1 MTRFRELAEF
11 ALLITVVS
19 LAALAV
25 LALMTAITALFLSE
39 RSFAQANPPTAV
51 DATVTATPAV
61 QQITLSGLRQRR
73 DLPPIGVMREQGV
86 DDGVR
91 AATAVDGVGAPSQ
104 CDGDI
109 DASGEVRGAPVVGS
123 AANGLCYNSDLD
135 VYTQN
140 GRTYA
145 VQAGGWDAAWT
156 HYDVTDPANPVQLY
170 QFAWDRR
177 SYTPDIKAFRQGER
191 RYLAASME
199 RFSTS
204 GYCGIVIYDITDP
217 VNFER
222 ISQNDAEDWCDVHNI
237 FVETDENGD
246 GAWIYLI
253 ADATADIRVLDIGG
267 GSNSAG
273 SKSGSTGS
281 VKSPLEVGRY
291 GVPGAGY
298 VHDITVVDHAAAS
311 GGAVGRR
318 VYISY
323 WREGLVILEAAS
335 ITPGLQPTAVVG
347 PRIIQTDG
355 FRTHHA
361 VASAD
366 GRFVFV
372 QDEFLN
378 TAGAQPVQMWDV
390 TEPSTPRLV
399 DALVLGED
407 APVNPAH
414 NLEIR
419 HDIAPNRLFAG
430 WYRLGLQAWD
440 FDDSGFIRAHPQPRT
455 AALYHQAQTDAEDS
469 VYSGDWA
476 VRVLDISTE
485 TSTGSAAGDVTHTYA
500 LQSDRQYGLIVNCL
514 TCDAPDLTPTPNDTP
529 ALTST
534 LTPTALV
541 TGTLA
546 PTAAPSV
553 TETPVVPATPVATE
567 TPPTTAP
574 RLIAEQSAALYADAD
589 ENGRF
594 SAGDVVRVDT
604 AITNR
609 TGLTLTN
616 VAFSQTL
623 TNSVTLVQDSV
634 QVSANLDD
642 NAGGVQE
649 ASESALAVS
658 LGDLAPEAAVT
669 IDYLLTI
676 NVPPSETITRTETT
690 TETRLVTATVGITD
704 PLVVT
709 DTVIVTTTQVVTE
722 AVPGESPAA
731 IPLQGIVTSANWPN
745 QPTDDPATPAS
756 NDATVLRLREPM
768 DNQLYLP
775 VVAGEASGGD
785 GE

>member
-1 MTRFRELAEF
+1 MNRRTLLVTLLA
-11 ALLITVVS
+11 AAG
-19 LAALAV
+19 LAALLLV
-25 LALMTAITALFLSE
+25 TRSLAQSAD
-39 RSFAQANPPTAV
+39 PPPATI
-51 DATVTATPAV
+51 DATPAPAV
-61 QQITLSGLRQRR
+61 QQITLGGLRQRR
-73 DLPPIGVMREQGV
+73 DLLPIGVMREQGV

-91 AATAVDGVGAPSQ
+91 AATVVDGAVDGASAPSQ
-104 CDGDI
+104 CDGGI
-109 DASGEVRGAPVVGS
+109 DTEGEVRGAVVVGS

-135 VYTQN
+135 VYTHG

-170 QFAWDRR
+170 QFTWDRR

-204 GYCGIVIYDITDP
+204 GYCGIVIYDVTDP
-217 VNFER
+217 ANFER
-222 ISQNDAEDWCDVHNI
+222 VSQSDASDWCDVHNI

-267 GSNSAG
+267 GSESGDMESGGAG
-273 SKSGSTGS
+273 S
-281 VKSPLEVGRY
+281 VESPVEVGRY
-291 GVPGAGY
+291 SVPGAGY
-298 VHDITVVDHAAAS
+298 VHDITVVDHTGAS

-323 WREGLVILEAAS
+323 WREGLVILEAAAV
-335 ITPGLQPTAVVG
+335 TPGLQPEAVVG
-347 PRIIQTDG
+347 PRVIQTEG

-378 TAGAQPVQMWDV
+378 AAGAQPVQMWDV
-390 TEPSTPRLV
+390 TEPSAPRLV

-407 APVNPAH
+407 VPVNPAH

-440 FDDSGFIRAHPQPRT
+440 FDDGGFVRAHPQPRT
-455 AALYHQAQTDAEDS
+455 AVLYHQAQTDADDS

-476 VRVLDISTE
+476 VRVLEIPTDNITN
-485 TSTGSAAGDVTHTYA
+485 TYA

-514 TCDAPDLTPTPNDTP
+514 TCDTIPNLTPTPEPTSAPMPTP
-529 ALTST
+529 TTATTAT
-534 LTPTALV
+534 LTPTATLV
-541 TGTLA
+541 A
-546 PTAAPSV
+546 S
-553 TETPVVPATPVATE
+553 ETPVAPATPAATA
-567 TPPTTAP
+567 TPPPAP
-574 RLIAEQSAALYADAD
+574 SSRLVAEQSAALYADAD
-589 ENGRF
+589 GNGRF
-594 SAGDVVRVDT
+594 SAGDIVRVDT
-604 AITNR
+604 AIVNS
-609 TGLTLTN
+609 TGLTLTS

-634 QVSANLDD
+634 QVSANLDGD
-642 NAGGVQE
+642 AGGVQE

-658 LGDLAPEAAVT
+658 LGDLAPQAAIT

-676 NVPPSETITRTETT
+676 NVPPSETVTRTETT

-704 PLVVT
+704 PLIVT
-709 DTVIVTTTQVVTE
+709 DTVVVTTTRIVTE

-731 IPLQGIVTSANWPN
+731 IPLQGLVTSTNWPD
-745 QPTDDPATPAS
+745 QPTDDPTTPAS
-756 NDATVLRLREPM
+756 GDATLLRLLGPM
-768 DNQLYLP
+768 DKRLYLP
-775 VVAGEASGGD
+775 VVTRESAVGD
-785 GE
+785 E

>member
-1 MTRFRELAEF
+1 MNRRSLFVTLLAVAGFVALLMMTR
-11 ALLITVVS
+11 S
-19 LAALAV
+19 LAQSAD
-25 LALMTAITALFLSE
+25 
-39 RSFAQANPPTAV
+39 PPL
-51 DATVTATPAV
+51 ATVKATPTSTV

-91 AATAVDGVGAPSQ
+91 AATAVNGVSGTSQ
-104 CDGDI
+104 CDGGI
-109 DASGEVRGAPVVGS
+109 DVDGEVRGAPVVGS
-123 AANGLCYNSDLD
+123 AANDLCYNSDLD
-135 VYTQN
+135 VYTQD

-191 RYLAASME
+191 RYLAASLE

-204 GYCGIVIYDITDP
+204 GYCGIVIYDITEP
-217 VNFER
+217 TEFTRV
-222 ISQNDAEDWCDVHNI
+222 SQNDAEDWCDVHNI

-267 GSNSAG
+267 GLESGGSEGGGTGNGSAG
-273 SKSGSTGS
+273 S
-281 VKSPLEVGRY
+281 VESPVEVGRY

-298 VHDITVVDHAAAS
+298 VHDITVVDHTEAS

-323 WREGLVILEAAS
+323 WREGLVILEAAAV
-335 ITPGLQPTAVVG
+335 TPGLQPTAVVG

-378 TAGAQPVQMWDV
+378 AAGAQPVQMWDV
-390 TEPSTPRLV
+390 AEPSAPRLV
-399 DALVLGED
+399 DVLVLGED
-407 APVNPAH
+407 TPVNPAH

-440 FDDSGFIRAHPQPRT
+440 FNDGGFIRAHAQPRT
-455 AALYHQAQTDAEDS
+455 AALYHQAQTDGGDS

-476 VRVLDISTE
+476 VRVLEISTEISTE
-485 TSTGSAAGDVTHTYA
+485 TSVGNVTNTYA

-514 TCDAPDLTPTPNDTP
+514 TCDAVPDLMPTPEPTPTST
-529 ALTST
+529 AVTTGT
-534 LTPTALV
+534 LTPIATLV
-541 TGTLA
+541 
-546 PTAAPSV
+546 V
-553 TETPVVPATPVATE
+553 TETPVAPATLAPTE
-567 TPPTTAP
+567 TPLPTPSPTITP
-574 RLIAEQSAALYADAD
+574 RLIAEQSAVLYADAD
-589 ENGRF
+589 EDGRF

-604 AITNR
+604 AITNS

-634 QVSANLDD
+634 QVSANLAD

-649 ASESALAVS
+649 ASERALAVS
-658 LGDLAPEAAVT
+658 LGNLAPQAAIT
-669 IDYLLTI
+669 IDYLLAI
-676 NVPPSETITRTETT
+676 NVPPSEIVTRTETT

-709 DTVIVTTTQVVTE
+709 DTVVVTTTQVVTE

-745 QPTDDPATPAS
+745 QPTDDPTTPAS
-756 NDATVLRLREPM
+756 GDATVLRLLGPM
-768 DNQLYLP
+768 DKRLYLP
-775 VVAGEASGGD
+775 VVAGESSVGD
-785 GE
+785 DE